1 MTTPDMRRVNGR
13 NEPRWPVIS
22 KVIADALPLGASMGD
37 IRRATGLGTHTC
49 SAYIN
54 GYCKDGYVF
63 SAGPRGSK
71 RYYLTRQ
78 QADDA
83 AALREANPVKH
94 VRKVPA
100 VRGSIMSVIL
110 AKLSESAG
118 AGVTTHELCSVSGCE
133 GGQVRQSL
141 SDLRKRGE
149 VFSAGNGSLRR
160 HFATKAQA
168 DAYIADVLPLLEAQR
183 EVHKAEQKR
192 ASSKVREPRAK
203 QPVAAKPKANPKP
216 KKVTSQKLR
225 EESWKHRQAALEL
238 REAKRQQ
245 KAAERELKEAQRR
258 AAKLAKVGVT
268 SVAGADQV
276 TERSKSVKPIAPQ
289 EVIIPAH
296 VKVQRIAHKPGRFE
310 VDPKS
315 VPSIFGS
322 IALGD
327 YLPLPSRVGL

>member
-1 MTTPDMRRVNGR
+1 MTIPDMRRVNGR

-54 GYCKDGYVF
+54 GYCKAGHVV

-83 AALREANPVKH
+83 AELRDANAVKH
-94 VRKVPA
+94 IRQVKTE
-100 VRGSIMSVIL
+100 RGAIMTPIL
-110 AKLSESAG
+110 ARLQECAGRGVSA
-118 AGVTTHELCSVSGCE
+118 HELCAATGCE

-141 SDLRKRGE
+141 SDLRRRSE

-160 HFATKAQA
+160 HFATQAQA
-168 DAYIADVLPLLEAQR
+168 DAYIADVLPELEARR
-183 EVHKAEQKR
+183 EVHKAEQKKASYKLR
-192 ASSKVREPRAK
+192 APRPK
-203 QPVAAKPKANPKP
+203 QPIAPKPKAEPKP

-245 KAAERELKEAQRR
+245 KAAERELKQAKIR

-276 TERSKSVKPIAPQ
+276 IERSKAVKPVEPQ
-289 EVIIPAH
+289 QVIIPAH
-296 VKVQRIAHKPGRFE
+296 VKVQRIECKPGRFE
-310 VDPKS
+310 VDPKT
-315 VPSIFGS
+315 VPRIFGS